1 MKPKQIF
8 WNACG
13 HHHVPLLYIASIVV
27 LFYLIH
33 HYTPQISDIGK
44 SKKDVPFFFDVQ

>member
-13 HHHVPLLYIASIVV
+13 HHIPLSNISSIVV
-27 LFYLIH
+27 LFLFDM
-33 HYTPQISDIGK
+33 HYAPQIGDIGK

>member
-13 HHHVPLLYIASIVV
+13 HHFPLLYISSMHCCSF
-27 LFYLIH
+27 LFDTRYM
-33 HYTPQISDIGK
+33 PQIGDIGK